1 MQRSLLAAQF
11 DAALELKDAG
21 SAITADGVGQ
31 VGGVNRVVNVGTGFL
46 RATLI
51 VDVDAFTS
59 GAAAAKI
66 TLQGSSVADFS
77 ADVVNLAD
85 VDLGSSATIGESAD
99 RGVGRVTTT
108 FMNSRDGVKRYP
120 FLRVAHK
127 VPNGSVNYRA
137 FSTKDILAG

>member
-21 SAITADGVGQ
+21 SAITANGVGQ
-31 VGGVNRVVNVGTGFL
+31 VGGVNRVVNVGAAFL

-51 VDVDAFTS
+51 VDVDAFTA
-59 GAAAAKI
+59 GAAASKI
-66 TLQGSSVADFS
+66 TLQGSTVADFS

-85 VDLGSSATIGESAD
+85 VDLGTAATIAESAD

-108 FMNSRDGVKRYP
+108 FMNSRNGQKAYP
-120 FLRVAHK
+120 FLRVSHA

-137 FSTKDILAG
+137 FITKDILAG